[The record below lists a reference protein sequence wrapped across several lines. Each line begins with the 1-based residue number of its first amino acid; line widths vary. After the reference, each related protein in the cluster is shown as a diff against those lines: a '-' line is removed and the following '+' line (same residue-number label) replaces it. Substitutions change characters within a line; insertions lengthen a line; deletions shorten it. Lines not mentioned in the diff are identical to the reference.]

1 MEQPFQDIQIF
12 KEQTARNVVDLSPQN
27 KVAELVQADKDAEI
41 VLLGILKGHML
52 DLYEALSWQ
61 YANKEVSLQ
70 SFGCTAFRY
79 FSGTGLV
86 YRVPKV

>member
-12 KEQTARNVVDLSPQN
+12 KEQTARNVVGLSPQM

-52 DLYEALSWQ
+52 DFYEALSWH
-61 YANKEVSLQ
+61 YANKEVSL
-70 SFGCTAFRY
+70 
-79 FSGTGLV
+79 
-86 YRVPKV
+86 